1 MNFDAITPEL
11 LEKAQACKT
20 PQEFISLAQDYGVE
34 LTDTELDAI
43 AGGDA
48 GGLEDIGPKTREAL
62 EKMTPEEREMVK
74 KIDEGIQKWADSC
87 QPGWQG
93 K

>member
-11 LEKAQACKT
+11 LEKAETCKT
-20 PQEFISLAQDYGVE
+20 PQEFIEVAQAYGIE
-34 LTDTELDAI
+34 LTDAELDVI

-48 GGLEDIGPKTREAL
+48 GGLESYGPKTREAL

-74 KIDEGIQKWADSC
+74 KIDEGMQKLADNC
-87 QPGWQG
+87 RPGWQG